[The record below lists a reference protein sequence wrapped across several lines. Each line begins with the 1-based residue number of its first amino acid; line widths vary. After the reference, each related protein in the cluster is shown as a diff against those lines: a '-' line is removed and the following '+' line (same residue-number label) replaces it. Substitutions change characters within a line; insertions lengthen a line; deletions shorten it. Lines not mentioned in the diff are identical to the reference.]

1 MGHGVKTMAWPPE
14 CWRTTRGPC
23 GLAFG
28 GLHVDADAQVLDHDA
43 AKIAGLSATGE
54 MVGGIFHFNYPSGA
68 GLVSGAVFGRP
79 WIVPVGE
86 PERRRAVRKQHAKFP
101 PSPHM

>member
-1 MGHGVKTMAWPPE
+1 MTMLSSPIDGDVMGHGVKTMAWPPE

-43 AKIAGLSATGE
+43 AKIAGLSAAGE
-54 MVGGIFHFNYPSGA
+54 MVGGLFHFNYPSSPGP
-68 GLVSGAVFGRP
+68 AVEPFGRDP
-79 WIVPVGE
+79 PAPDDIVYTSWLVP
-86 PERRRAVRKQHAKFP
+86 
-101 PSPHM
+101 